1 MIRRTLILTLSAAAL
16 ALAACGEPAEK
27 KTEDGKLTELTFSI
41 LSAENQT
48 SMEPLWAPLLADM
61 SEQIG
66 MKVKPYFATNYTS
79 LVEAMRFNQVQMGW
93 FSASPALQAVR
104 RADAEVL
111 GRVVDAGGDATYKS
125 VLIVRKGIG
134 ITLDKVL
141 KCDKSLSFGLGD
153 TQSTSGTLAPMTYL
167 FTPKGI
173 EPNKCFKS
181 VRSAS
186 HQANAFSV
194 ANGVVDVATNNSVG
208 MIFFARQSPELAA
221 KVETIWS
228 SPPLPESSI
237 VVRKDLDPALKEKI
251 RQFFLTYGTGTDEK
265 AAKQREVLKG
275 LAYGGFRPADN
286 SYLDPVREM
295 EASEALATAKRSGDQ
310 ARIAKAQAEF
320 EKVSAEAARTRAL
333 EPVPAP
339 APAQ

>member
-1 MIRRTLILTLSAAAL
+1 MIRRTLILAAAAATL
-16 ALAACGEPAEK
+16 ALGSCGKSAETPASGA
-27 KTEDGKLTELTFSI
+27 TPSELTFSI

-48 SMEPLWAPLLADM
+48 SMEPLWAPLLTDM

-66 MKVKPYFATNYTS
+66 VKVKPYFATNYTS
-79 LVEAMRFNQVQMGW
+79 LVEAMRFKQVHMGW

-111 GRVVDAGGDATYKS
+111 GRVVDAGGEATYKS
-125 VLIVRKGIG
+125 VLIVRKGRG
-134 ITLDKVL
+134 LTLDKVL
-141 KCDKSLSFGLGD
+141 ACDKSLSFGLGD

-186 HQANAFSV
+186 HQANAFAV

-208 MIFFARQSPELAA
+208 MIFFKRQSPELAD
-221 KVETIWS
+221 KIEVIWS

-251 RQFFLTYGTGTDEK
+251 RQFFLTYGTGADEK
-265 AAKQREVLKG
+265 GQKQREVLKG
-275 LAYGGFRPADN
+275 LAYGGFKPADN

-295 EASEALATAKRSGDQ
+295 EASEALAAAKRSGD
-310 ARIAKAQAEF
+310 AGKIAQAQAEY

-333 EPVPAP
+333 EPTP